1 MWLQVF
7 EISRLLGAIKYATAI
22 LSKAYGVN
30 TMNTSIKKVTT
41 KALKFTATTRKH
53 TVNAF
58 TDSDTAAASWAIAV
72 EDYIK
77 LGICPSQ
84 LNGEWRPAFE
94 AAAMF
99 DMNTQDIK
107 AYFDK
112 TKASSYKLSN
122 GKSKADQGTK
132 IRDRIRNAKRKLGK
146 AYPAMDKVEKIVK
159 DRAPRMVA
167 FKAGPA
173 KKKVDKKLSDA
184 EKHAERLVNTLK
196 AAYADREYYA
206 TQKDTLSVQLALNI
220 GREIDILKAGSTVIA
235 EEIAKLES

>member
-1 MWLQVF
+1 M
-7 EISRLLGAIKYATAI
+7 S
-22 LSKAYGVN
+22 
-30 TMNTSIKKVTT
+30 TSIKKVTT

-58 TDSDTAAASWAIAV
+58 TDSDAAAASWVIAV
-72 EDYIK
+72 KDYIK

-99 DMNTQDIK
+99 DMNAQDIK
-107 AYFDK
+107 DYFDK
-112 TKASSYKLSN
+112 TKAGSYKLSN

-146 AYPAMDKVEKIVK
+146 AYAVLNKTEEIVK
-159 DRAPRMVA
+159 GRAPRMVA
-167 FKAGPA
+167 FKATTT
-173 KKKVDKKLSDA
+173 KKKAAKKLSDA
-184 EKHAERLVNTLK
+184 EKHAEHLVNTLK

-220 GREIDILKAGSTVIA
+220 GREIDILKAGSTAMA

>member
-1 MWLQVF
+1 M
-7 EISRLLGAIKYATAI
+7 S
-22 LSKAYGVN
+22 
-30 TMNTSIKKVTT
+30 TSIKKVTT

-72 EDYIK
+72 KDYIK

-99 DMNTQDIK
+99 DMNAQDIK
-107 AYFDK
+107 DYFDK

-146 AYPAMDKVEKIVK
+146 AYAALNKVEKVVK
-159 DRAPRMVA
+159 DRAPRMVK
-167 FKAGPA
+167 FKAES
-173 KKKVDKKLSDA
+173 KKKVGKKLSDA
-184 EKHAERLVNTLK
+184 EKHAEHLVNTLK

-206 TQKDTLSVQLALNI
+206 KQKDTLSVQLALNI
-220 GREIDILKAGSTVIA
+220 GREIDILKAGSTAMA
-235 EEIAKLES
+235 EEIAKLEG

>member
-1 MWLQVF
+1 M
-7 EISRLLGAIKYATAI
+7 S
-22 LSKAYGVN
+22 
-30 TMNTSIKKVTT
+30 TSIKKVTT
-41 KALKFTATTRKH
+41 KALKFTATQKKH
-53 TVNAF
+53 TVKAF

-72 EDYIK
+72 KDYIK

-146 AYPAMDKVEKIVK
+146 AYAAMDKVEKVVK
-159 DRAPRMVA
+159 DRAPRMVK
-167 FKAGPA
+167 FKAES

-184 EKHAERLVNTLK
+184 EKHAEHLVNTLK

-220 GREIDILKAGSTVIA
+220 GREIDILKAGSAAIA
-235 EEIAKLES
+235 EEIAKLEG